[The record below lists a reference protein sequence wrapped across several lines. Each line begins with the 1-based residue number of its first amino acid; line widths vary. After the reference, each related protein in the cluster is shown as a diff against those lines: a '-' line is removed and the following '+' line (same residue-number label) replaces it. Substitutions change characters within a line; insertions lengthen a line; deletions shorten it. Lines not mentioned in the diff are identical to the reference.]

1 MNTTLSNIAT
11 NSDGAE
17 IRDALRFAQSLSV
30 FATALDQ
37 EPREDPAIVIFRR
50 LHTEWAKLM
59 PVRHRAN
66 PETNPFQVHTPT
78 PHRATGGSVTAAST
92 PVQSIENAPTN

>member
-1 MNTTLSNIAT
+1 MTGSQAATLFDRTTQGRLPGYMNMTLSNIAT

-17 IRDALRFAQSLSV
+17 IRDTLRFAQSLSV

-50 LHTEWAKLM
+50 LHTEWAKLI

-66 PETNPFQVHTPT
+66 PETNPF
-78 PHRATGGSVTAAST
+78 
-92 PVQSIENAPTN
+92 